1 MMDEQSNRI
10 LTPIEIREIWNITYN
25 VFYKKWINPDIVYD
39 PAAMWQEVYEIDRKY
54 DCKMC
59 HEMLM
64 GLVESIDQEIVRR
77 NKNVSTN
84 NQS

>member
-1 MMDEQSNRI
+1 MSENNNRMP
-10 LTPIEIREIWNITYN
+10 TPSEVREIFHVTYN
-25 VFYKKWINPDIVYD
+25 VFYKKWISPDIAYD
-39 PAAMWQEVYEIDRKY
+39 ADVMWQEVYEIDRKY

-77 NKNVSTN
+77 N
-84 NQS
+84 QSE

>member
-1 MMDEQSNRI
+1 MSENNNRI
-10 LTPIEIREIWNITYN
+10 PTPSEVREIFHVTYN
-25 VFYKKWINPDIVYD
+25 VFYKKWTD
-39 PAAMWQEVYEIDRKY
+39 PSTVFDAEMMWQEVKEINCRY

-77 NKNVSTN
+77 NDYV
-84 NQS
+84 